1 MRVINS
7 SLNEF
12 LCFINDQDK
21 PKNNNP
27 RIKNV
32 FSFVFKLIES
42 LKKK

>member
-1 MRVINS
+1 MRVIII
-7 SLNEF
+7 SLKEF
-12 LCFINDQDK
+12 LCFINNQDK
-21 PKNNNP
+21 TKDNNP